1 MGPTIHCVR
10 HAQGFH
16 NLGGGD
22 YTLPDPS
29 LTPLGKQQ
37 CESLRAALFPKQA
50 NISLIMASPL
60 CRTLNTASLVFGD
73 ALASSEKDA
82 GKILAV
88 PDAQEISDDLC
99 DTGSDPDVLQYIAV
113 ENAWPVD
120 LSLVQ
125 DGWND
130 KSPGGR
136 FSPRD
141 KAVRARAHS
150 VRLLLRQKIRELLA
164 MGIKSPEVVLV
175 THGGFLHYLT
185 DDWEDSDTYAGTG
198 WRNCE
203 TRSYRFEEDPAA
215 GVNAEARLVETTESR
230 LRRGKESPVLGREKQ
245 LELFKVA
252 CSGGKVKDCNVLI
265 KCSRKAMDVGSAS
278 EEVVLLRVR
287 LYMKSEV
294 GSIYQVAHAFV
305 DSDTRMSPGGGEGYG
320 AFQKGNDPAEM
331 KSFRS

>member
-287 LYMKSEV
+287 LYMKLEV
-294 GSIYQVAHAFV
+294 GSIY
-305 DSDTRMSPGGGEGYG
+305 
-320 AFQKGNDPAEM
+320 
-331 KSFRS
+331 